1 MALRNLSFAVSG
13 LFALSIADAACAQ
26 QSPSDQPAAQQQPAA
41 DKAAPDFWH
50 RDTMT
55 GDWGGLRTTLADMGI
70 TFTVNYY
77 AEVFDN
83 VQGGIKR
90 GATYDGMFEPQVDVD
105 LDKLLGWK
113 GGSFHASMIQAHGPS
128 ISQGWTGNLMT
139 VSSVLAAP
147 PATRLYDLWLQ
158 QALFDDTL
166 EVRIGIMNIDAEFI
180 TSQTASTFINS
191 TFGWPGWT
199 ALELPGGAPAY
210 PLSSPGVLVKWQQQ
224 PQGFYLQGAVFDGD
238 PTDHGGSNGPE
249 TIPSG
254 TVESFRGGA
263 LIMVEGGYAVN
274 QGKNAKGPAMTFEL
288 GGWYHTSDQFH
299 DQRFDNTGI
308 PLASPASN
316 GIPLDHRGDWGMYAV
331 ADASLYQAA
340 DGGGLS
346 AFVRIAGSPGD
357 RNLVSFYADAGLT
370 YKGLI
375 PGRGDDTAGL
385 AIAYARI
392 GGNARGFDQDVQ
404 VYSNPSFP
412 VRDQETVL
420 ELTYQFQVTPW
431 LIMQPDV
438 QRIFHPGG
446 YVLNPDG
453 SVRRDALVLGLRS
466 TLTF

>member
-1 MALRNLSFAVSG
+1 MASS
-13 LFALSIADAACAQ
+13 LFVLLCIARPAHAQ
-26 QSPSDQPAAQQQPAA
+26 QPPTDQAAAQQEPAA
-41 DKAAPDFWH
+41 EKTAPDFWH

-55 GDWGGLRTTLADMGI
+55 GDWGGLRTTLANMGI
-70 TFTVNYY
+70 TFTANYY
-77 AEVFDN
+77 GEVFAN

-113 GGSFHASMIQAHGPS
+113 GGSFHASMIEAHGPS

-158 QALFDDTL
+158 QALFDDRL
-166 EVRIGIMNIDAEFI
+166 EVRVGIMNIDAEFI

-210 PLSSPGVLVKWQQQ
+210 PLSAPGLLVKWQHQ
-224 PQGFYLQGAVFDGD
+224 PEGFYLQGAVFDGD
-238 PTDHGGSNGPE
+238 PTDHNGSNSPE
-249 TIPSG
+249 DSIPSG

-263 LIMVEGGYAVN
+263 LIMVEAGYSVN
-274 QGKNAKGPAMTFEL
+274 QGKNAKGPPMTFEL

-299 DQRFDNTGI
+299 DQRFDNTGV
-308 PLASPASN
+308 PLGSPASN
-316 GIPLDHRGDWGMYAV
+316 GIPLDHHGDWGIYAV
-331 ADASLYQAA
+331 ADATLYRTT

-346 AFVRIAGSPGD
+346 AFARVAGSPGD
-357 RNLVSFYADAGLT
+357 RNLISFYTDAGLT

-375 PGRGDDTAGL
+375 PGRGEDTAGV

-392 GGNARGFDQDVQ
+392 GNNARGFDQDLQ
-404 VYSNPSFP
+404 ANSNPLTP

-420 ELTYQFQVTPW
+420 EVTYQIQLTPW
-431 LIMQPDV
+431 LTMQPDL

-446 YVLNPDG
+446 HVLNPDG
-453 SVRRDALVLGLRS
+453 SVRRDALVVGLRS
-466 TLTF
+466 MLTF